1 MLEGRYMYIYLARCR
16 LKGPVIVASSC
27 LFLERFDSTTSLFKK
42 VKETLVCNIVEAS
55 LKQNTGIASRCM
67 YPTTSPLKAYTHIH
81 SHTHTHIHSHTHT
94 HIHSHTHTH
103 LHTYTVTHIHTVTHT
118 HIHSHIHT
126 HIHTHTHT
134 YTHVHTR
141 THTRTH
147 SHTYYFLI
155 TTYFLRH

>member
-55 LKQNTGIASRCM
+55 LKQNTGIASHCM

-81 SHTHTHIHSHTHT
+81 TYTHTHTHIHSHT
-94 HIHSHTHTH
+94 
-103 LHTYTVTHIHTVTHT
+103 Y
-118 HIHSHIHT
+118 T
-126 HIHTHTHT
+126 HIHTHTHKHT
-134 YTHVHTR
+134 YTHIHTHVHTY
-141 THTRTH
+141 THKTFR
-147 SHTYYFLI
+147 SQLI
-155 TTYFLRH
+155 SWDISFHFCKQFCDNNLLWHWPLNGYSLIVT

>member
-94 HIHSHTHTH
+94 H